1 MQKLLPVAL
10 EGILDVLPVPK
21 VAESPKGESWDF

>member
-1 MQKLLPVAL
+1 MQKVLPVAL

-21 VAESPKGESWDF
+21 VAESPKGEN